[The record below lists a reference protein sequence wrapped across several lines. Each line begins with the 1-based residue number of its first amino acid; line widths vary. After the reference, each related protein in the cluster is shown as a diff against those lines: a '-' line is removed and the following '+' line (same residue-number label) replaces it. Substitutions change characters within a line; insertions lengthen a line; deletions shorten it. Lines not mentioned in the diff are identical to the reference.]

1 VSEEGFS
8 LRARARS
15 FRYAGA
21 GLRALL
27 VTQHNAW
34 IHAVVTL
41 GVCAAGLAL
50 RVGAGEWRWLV
61 IAIAM
66 VWSAEAFNTALES
79 LADAAK
85 PEQHPL
91 VQRAK
96 DTAAAAVLIAA
107 IGAALIGLLVLAPP
121 LLTALGWGP
130 GTTSAVTLANP

>member
-8 LRARARS
+8 WRARARS

-21 GLRALL
+21 GLRALIA
-27 VTQHNAW
+27 TQHNAW
-34 IHAVVTL
+34 IHAGVTL
-41 GVCAAGLAL
+41 AVCVVGFAL
-50 RVGAGEWRWLV
+50 GIDAGEWRWLV
-61 IAIAM
+61 VAIVM

-96 DTAAAAVLIAA
+96 DTAAAAVLITA
-107 IGAALIGLLVLAPP
+107 IGAALIGLLVLGPP
-121 LLTALGWGP
+121 LLAALGWGAGAP
-130 GTTSAVTLANP
+130 AAAHP

>member
-1 VSEEGFS
+1 MSEEGFS

-41 GVCAAGLAL
+41 AVCGMGLAL
-50 RVGAGEWRWLV
+50 RIDAGEWRWLV
-61 IAIAM
+61 IAIVI

-96 DTAAAAVLIAA
+96 DTAAAAVLITA
-107 IGAALIGLLVLAPP
+107 IGAALIGLLVLGPP
-121 LLTALGWGP
+121 LLAALGWGP
-130 GTTSAVTLANP
+130 GAPGAAAFAHP

>member
-1 VSEEGFS
+1 MSEEGFS

-34 IHAVVTL
+34 IHAADTLTVV
-41 GVCAAGLAL
+41 AMGLAL
-50 RVGAGEWRWLV
+50 RIGAGEWRWLV

-79 LADAAK
+79 LADAAT
-85 PEQHPL
+85 PEHHPL

-107 IGAALIGLLVLAPP
+107 IGAALIGLLVLGPP
-121 LLTALGWGP
+121 LLAALGWCP
-130 GTTSAVTLANP
+130 GTPVAPAFTHP